1 MSFPALRMRRLRRT
15 PLIREL
21 VREVK
26 LDRSDL
32 IQPMFV
38 EEGLKTD
45 APIASMPGQRRQSPT
60 TVARETARLV
70 DSGVKSV
77 ILFGIPTVKDEIG
90 SAAYDPSGVVQRT
103 IQDLKDQYGD
113 ELVVFTDVCM
123 CQYTSHGHCGIV
135 SEGRIDNDST
145 LPKLAEIAV
154 SHARAGTDMVAPSAM
169 IDGQVKTIRQALDDN
184 GFKEVAVMAYA
195 AKHASSFFGPF
206 REAAF
211 STPKFGD
218 RRTYQMDYS
227 NPEEALREIA
237 LDIKEGADVIMVKP
251 ALSYL
256 DIIYRAKKRFRMPIA
271 AYNVSGEFS
280 MIKAAAREG
289 WIDEKSAIIEVLTS
303 IKRAGADMILTY
315 HAMEA
320 AEWLG

>member
-21 VREVK
+21 VREVR

-32 IQPMFV
+32 IQPIFV
-38 EEGLKTD
+38 EESLKTD
-45 APIASMPGQRRQSPT
+45 APITSMPGQRRQSPA
-60 TVARETARLV
+60 TVLREVARLV
-70 DSGVKSV
+70 DERVKSI
-77 ILFGIPTVKDEIG
+77 ILFGIPTAKDEIG
-90 SAAYDPSGVVQRT
+90 SAAYDPNGVVQKT
-103 IQDLKDQYGD
+103 IRDLKDQFGD
-113 ELVVFTDVCM
+113 ELVVLTDVCL
-123 CQYTSHGHCGIV
+123 CQYTSHGHCGLV
-135 SEGRIDNDST
+135 KDGRIDNDET
-145 LPKLAEIAV
+145 LPKLAEVAV
-154 SHARAGTDMVAPSAM
+154 SHAHAGADMVAPSAM
-169 IDGQVKTIRQALDDN
+169 IDGQVKTIRDALDDN
-184 GFKEVAVMAYA
+184 GFKDVSVMAYA

-237 LDIKEGADVIMVKP
+237 LDVKEGADVIMVKP
-251 ALSYL
+251 ALAYL
-256 DIIYRAKKRFRMPIA
+256 DIIYRAKKRFRMPTA

-280 MIKAAAREG
+280 MLKAAVPEG
-289 WIDEKSAIIEVLTS
+289 CIDEKSAMLEDLTS
-303 IKRAGADMILTY
+303 IKRAGADMIMTY
-315 HAMEA
+315 HAVEA

>member
-1 MSFPALRMRRLRRT
+1 MRRLRRT
-15 PLIREL
+15 SLIREL
-21 VREVK
+21 VREVR

-38 EEGLKTD
+38 EEGLKTE
-45 APIASMPGQRRQSPT
+45 APIASMPGQRRQSPA
-60 TVARETARLV
+60 TVAREVARLV
-70 DSGVKSV
+70 DKGVKSV

-90 SAAYDPSGVVQRT
+90 SAAYDPNGVVQRT
-103 IQDLKDQYGD
+103 IQDLEDQYGD
-113 ELVVFTDVCM
+113 DLVVFTDVCM
-123 CQYTSHGHCGIV
+123 CQYTSHGHCGLV
-135 SEGRIDNDST
+135 SDGRIDNDAT
-145 LPKLAEIAV
+145 LPKLAEIAL
-154 SHARAGTDMVAPSAM
+154 SHARAGADMVAPSAM

-184 GFKEVAVMAYA
+184 GFKDIAVMAYA

-256 DIIYRAKKRFRMPIA
+256 DIIYRAKKRFRMPTA

-289 WIDEKSAIIEVLTS
+289 WIDEKSAIMEVLTS